1 LLTILSL
8 LVLSTAPVSDSSA
21 PRPADSPGTTQLVR
35 VVARD
40 DKSRLLGAYKV
51 DDDWN
56 SPQNNGCETSVEV
69 RTTDAVLERTCTRP
83 VGAYCNRYPGEK
95 TRITVRWNGKA
106 LRSEE
111 KLLSKWTI
119 NMDKECAE

>member
-1 LLTILSL
+1 MLTILSL

-69 RTTDAVLERTCTRP
+69 RWR
-83 VGAYCNRYPGEK
+83 
-95 TRITVRWNGKA
+95 GKA